1 MSFSF
6 GFSGDDIDP
15 DLNESQPQPHSHSH
29 SQPASQPPSSSYS
42 AFPVA
47 GKPQLPAT
55 IHPLSSLL
63 AQLPSKIAYDTLA
76 IDLTNDVPPSSSNG
90 NDGSSSSSS
99 SYYSPPTLAL
109 PRRELWDVRVQ
120 LMAEDDDVLSGEDR
134 VDDGGLGKHDVKTG
148 IYEGGFKSWESSI
161 DLVRVLAA
169 QDELTTAAHQ
179 ASSLRVIELGCGT
192 ALPSLALF
200 TWIMHRQSRSQWPNS
215 PPLPCSL
222 ILADYNPSVLRLV
235 TLPNFLLAWAL
246 HSSTH
251 EPALADA
258 FTIDGELELSPA
270 ILQAFETFL
279 SSSGIHLSFVSGA
292 WSPEFI
298 GCLYDL
304 PAFSAA
310 ESPAPRTLMI
320 GAETIY
326 SPFALQAFAQT
337 VFAVLERER
346 ASGATAAA
354 YVAAKRLYFG
364 VGGSLDDFVDLARSK
379 GATVTELR
387 EESEGVRR
395 GVVHC
400 VLQQQQQ

>member
-6 GFSGDDIDP
+6 GFSGDDIEP
-15 DLNESQPQPHSHSH
+15 DLNEPQPHPQPQP
-29 SQPASQPPSSSYS
+29 QPQPQHQPQLQPESQPPSSYS

-55 IHPLSSLL
+55 PHPLSSLL
-63 AQLPSKIAYDTLA
+63 AQLPSKIAYDTLD
-76 IDLTNDVPPSSSNG
+76 IDLAND
-90 NDGSSSSSS
+90 
-99 SYYSPPTLAL
+99 
-109 PRRELWDVRVQ
+109 LWDVRVQ
-120 LMAEDDDVLSGEDR
+120 LMAEDDDVLSGSSGQDR

-161 DLVRVLAA
+161 DLVKVLAA
-169 QDELTTAAHQ
+169 QDELTAAQQ

-200 TWIMHRQSRSQWPNS
+200 TWIMHRQSRNMWPQ
-215 PPLPCSL
+215 PPCSL

-246 HSSTH
+246 HH
-251 EPALADA
+251 AHDDPVLADA
-258 FTIDGELELSPA
+258 FSIEGELELSPS
-270 ILQAFETFL
+270 IVQAFENFL
-279 SSSGIHLSFVSGA
+279 ASSGIHLSFISGA

-298 GCLYDL
+298 SCLYDL
-304 PAFSAA
+304 PALSSGSA
-310 ESPAPRTLMI
+310 SPRTLMI

-337 VFAVLERER
+337 VFAVLDREQ

-364 VGGSLDDFVDLARSK
+364 VGGSLDDFIELSRSK

-400 VLQQQQQ
+400 VLQKQ

>member
-1 MSFSF
+1 MAFSF

-15 DLNESQPQPHSHSH
+15 DLTEPQPQL
-29 SQPASQPPSSSYS
+29 QAEPASQPPSSYS

-76 IDLTNDVPPSSSNG
+76 IDLANDIIP
-90 NDGSSSSSS
+90 NDSSS
-99 SYYSPPTLAL
+99 SYYPSNLSL

-120 LMAEDDDVLSGEDR
+120 LMAEDDDVLSGPSGEDR

-169 QDELTTAAHQ
+169 QDELTAAQQ

-200 TWIMHRQSRSQWPNS
+200 TWIMHRQSLSQWPQT
-215 PPLPCSL
+215 PCSL
-222 ILADYNPSVLRLV
+222 VLADYNPSVLRLV
-235 TLPNFLLAWAL
+235 TMPNFLLAWAL
-246 HSSTH
+246 HNAND
-251 EPALADA
+251 PILADA
-258 FTIDGELELSPA
+258 FGIEGELELSPA
-270 ILQAFETFL
+270 IVQAFENFL
-279 SSSGIHLSFVSGA
+279 SSSGIHLSFISGA

-298 GCLYDL
+298 SCLYEL
-304 PAFSAA
+304 PAFSA

-337 VFAVLERER
+337 VFALLDRER
-346 ASGATAAA
+346 ASDATAAA

-364 VGGSLDDFVDLARSK
+364 VGGSLDDFIGVARSK

-400 VLQQQQQ
+400 VLQQ

>member
-1 MSFSF
+1 MAFSF
-6 GFSGDDIDP
+6 GFSGDDIDAE
-15 DLNESQPQPHSHSH
+15 LINEPESQSQPQLQPQPHPQS
-29 SQPASQPPSSSYS
+29 ATQPPSSYS

-55 IHPLSSLL
+55 LHPLSSLL

-76 IDLTNDVPPSSSNG
+76 IDLTNDVPPNASTA
-90 NDGSSSSSS
+90 SS
-99 SYYSPPTLAL
+99 SYYDPPSLSL

-120 LMAEDDDVLSGEDR
+120 LMAEDDDVLSGSSGEDR

-169 QDELTTAAHQ
+169 QDELTAAQQ

-200 TWIMHRQSRSQWPNS
+200 TWIMQRQSRSQWPQT
-215 PPLPCSL
+215 PFPCSL

-246 HSSTH
+246 HNAAH

-258 FTIDGELELSPA
+258 FSIEGELELSPG
-270 ILQAFETFL
+270 IVQAFENFL
-279 SSSGIHLSFVSGA
+279 SSSGIQLSFISGA

-298 GCLYDL
+298 SCLYDL
-304 PAFSAA
+304 PAFSSA
-310 ESPAPRTLMI
+310 SPAPRTLMI

-337 VFAVLERER
+337 VFAVLDREK

-364 VGGSLDDFVDLARSK
+364 VGGSLDDFIDVARSK

-400 VLQQQQQ
+400 VLQKE